1 MVIVNNQLPLLLNI
15 RRSDNG
21 KVNPVEPASKIP
33 KYNNNNRSFNEQKK
47 NDVKT
52 TAAILRISE
61 QGKSSAGIDRI
72 YKVAKRSGPIKRL
85 QEK

>member
-1 MVIVNNQLPLLLNI
+1 MVIVNNQIPHLLNI

-33 KYNNNNRSFNEQKK
+33 KYNNNDRSFNEQKK

-61 QGKSSAGIDRI
+61 QGKSAAGISRI
-72 YKVAKRSGPIKRL
+72 YKTTKRNRPIKRL